1 MIDTAFTINNNEKT
15 RNRSVEDWFNT
26 YLGYLQCV
34 FRCTRVPSI
43 FGHIDVLIDDRVH
56 VRTS

>member
-1 MIDTAFTINNNEKT
+1 MEILITNVTKNGLLF
-15 RNRSVEDWFNT
+15 VEDWFNT

-34 FRCTRVPSI
+34 FRCTRVRSI
-43 FGHIDVLIDDRVH
+43 LGHIDILMDDGVH

>member
-1 MIDTAFTINNNEKT
+1 MDWT
-15 RNRSVEDWFNT
+15 VEDWFNT

-43 FGHIDVLIDDRVH
+43 LMDNGVH